1 MKLDKNFMIKF
12 KLSSIFICFIVISLS
27 YSQRISAQNS
37 NLRGTVKDVEGA
49 PLIGVNVVQKGTT
62 NGTVTNVDGNFS
74 IDVPANTVLVFT
86 YIGFSSKEELR
97 NGRNFMEVTLSED
110 HHVLEEVVV
119 TALGLKRA
127 ERSLGYAVSQ
137 IESDAINTNKTVNVQ
152 SALMGKVAGLDIG
165 EAATGI
171 GGSKR
176 TVIRGISSISTS
188 GDSSPLWVVDG
199 IPISSGSFGRS
210 SDAMGGIDYGD
221 GVSGL
226 NPDDIESISV
236 LKGNAA
242 AALYG
247 SRASNGVIIVTTK
260 SGTTARKGYSIDISS
275 TTSLSTI
282 NDLTDWQYEY
292 GQGRDGV
299 RPTSQQ
305 EALVTGVST
314 WGEKL
319 DGKPTVQFDGIE
331 RPYSAQKNNMKNF
344 YSNALLTS
352 NTLAISRNMENT
364 NFRLS
369 FGHTDSKDFVETGK
383 FIKRNVSVNA
393 GTQIDWFS
401 VDLSSMYIYEGA
413 KNRQYVGGNVRN
425 ANYTLTLIP
434 SNINV
439 LDMKPGYHPD
449 GTELIFTDGAVTNPY
464 FVIDRV
470 YEEDSKN
477 RLMNSITL
485 KAEPFKDFYL
495 QGRLLQDYYFFRRMN
510 YQPEGMN
517 WQPFGGELREL
528 WQEFQEMNYEFT
540 TGYRTTANQ
549 LSFNAMLG
557 GNIMH
562 RLARSNSD
570 SGTPFVIPG
579 IYTLNNTLTKTPSM
593 GKVESQT
600 NSLFGM
606 AEFGYNN
613 YLYLTLT
620 GRNDWFSTLPIDNNN
635 LFYPS
640 ASLSFVFTDAF
651 KLPENIISYGKLR
664 SSFARVSGGAE
675 PYSLDLEYGLDS
687 KNYNGQVLQKINS
700 SEIPNKK
707 LRPLISSEYEIGLE
721 SRLFNGLLYFDVAYY
736 NKQVRDDIVSVTVS
750 NTTGYS
756 EAIMNTGNINNYG
769 VEAMVEVKPI
779 NNRKFVWTS
788 TAVFAKNYNK
798 VIGLGGDIKS
808 IQIGRAKN
816 DGVFI
821 NIDEGQPYGVIKGSV
836 YKRDEKGNIIFDK
849 SGYPIVGDGSTILGV
864 GYHDVI
870 AGWTNKFDFG
880 NVSLSFLLDGKFGGK
895 IYSQTNRWAYTAG
908 KHKNTLNGRKNGII
922 GVGVKEDGSVNDT
935 RIDPVNISSYY
946 SRLASIAEEFV
957 FDASYIKFREIALT
971 YYLPGKIL
979 QKTPLTRAS
988 VSLTGRNL
996 FYLMNKLDNIS
1007 PESHVSSSNVQGLE
1021 NSGYPEA
1028 RTFGVNL
1035 NITF

>member
-1 MKLDKNFMIKF
+1 M
-12 KLSSIFICFIVISLS
+12 
-27 YSQRISAQNS
+27 
-37 NLRGTVKDVEGA
+37 
-49 PLIGVNVVQKGTT
+49 
-62 NGTVTNVDGNFS
+62 
-74 IDVPANTVLVFT
+74 
-86 YIGFSSKEELR
+86 
-97 NGRNFMEVTLSED
+97 
-110 HHVLEEVVV
+110 
-119 TALGLKRA
+119 
-127 ERSLGYAVSQ
+127 
-137 IESDAINTNKTVNVQ
+137 
-152 SALMGKVAGLDIG
+152 
-165 EAATGI
+165 
-171 GGSKR
+171 
-176 TVIRGISSISTS
+176 
-188 GDSSPLWVVDG
+188 
-199 IPISSGSFGRS
+199 
-210 SDAMGGIDYGD
+210 
-221 GVSGL
+221 
-226 NPDDIESISV
+226 
-236 LKGNAA
+236 
-242 AALYG
+242 
-247 SRASNGVIIVTTK
+247 
-260 SGTTARKGYSIDISS
+260 
-275 TTSLSTI
+275 
-282 NDLTDWQYEY
+282 
-292 GQGRDGV
+292 
-299 RPTSQQ
+299 
-305 EALVTGVST
+305 
-314 WGEKL
+314 
-319 DGKPTVQFDGIE
+319 
-331 RPYSAQKNNMKNF
+331 
-344 YSNALLTS
+344 
-352 NTLAISRNMENT
+352 
-364 NFRLS
+364 
-369 FGHTDSKDFVETGK
+369 
-383 FIKRNVSVNA
+383 
-393 GTQIDWFS
+393 
-401 VDLSSMYIYEGA
+401 
-413 KNRQYVGGNVRN
+413 
-425 ANYTLTLIP
+425 
-434 SNINV
+434 
-439 LDMKPGYHPD
+439 
-449 GTELIFTDGAVTNPY
+449 
-464 FVIDRV
+464 
-470 YEEDSKN
+470 
-477 RLMNSITL
+477 
-485 KAEPFKDFYL
+485 
-495 QGRLLQDYYFFRRMN
+495 
-510 YQPEGMN
+510 
-517 WQPFGGELREL
+517 
-528 WQEFQEMNYEFT
+528 
-540 TGYRTTANQ
+540 
-549 LSFNAMLG
+549 
-557 GNIMH
+557 
-562 RLARSNSD
+562 
-570 SGTPFVIPG
+570 
-579 IYTLNNTLTKTPSM
+579 
-593 GKVESQT
+593 
-600 NSLFGM
+600 
-606 AEFGYNN
+606 
-613 YLYLTLT
+613 
-620 GRNDWFSTLPIDNNN
+620 
-635 LFYPS
+635 
-640 ASLSFVFTDAF
+640 
-651 KLPENIISYGKLR
+651 
-664 SSFARVSGGAE
+664 
-675 PYSLDLEYGLDS
+675 
-687 KNYNGQVLQKINS
+687 LQKINS

-908 KHKNTLNGRKNGII
+908 KHKNTLNGRENGII